1 MEFSED
7 FELARLSKSRK
18 TSADLIFSRLFKS
31 RNSNT
36 LHTIHENTENSPK
49 SFELF
54 PRVSSKEDIVSNLKF
69 EKDSS
74 YLNKAKH
81 TQRSSLTLLLQQPE
95 SGPVTNSG
103 KALNL
108 VVLFFRTMNK
118 IRITVPQEIT
128 AGDTIIK
135 ALLAFD
141 KAGMG
146 KLPHGLDSQG
156 YDLWIADEESCLPDT
171 DYTIS
176 PNTFVSLLGVKTFC
190 ICEKPDYRSSIF
202 QSNNGSSLITKSSKP
217 GSVHKRFFF
226 ENSST
231 VVAVKPES
239 KLNEIL
245 ITLWKKFYI
254 VGDLNSSLFEFRVFV
269 KEIGHECALD
279 MELMIKELPDLD
291 IRLYRK
297 VLADMPQSLHKRQ
310 AKSYIY

>member
-18 TSADLIFSRLFKS
+18 ANTDSILLKLFKNK
-31 RNSNT
+31 NSNT
-36 LHTIHENTENSPK
+36 LHAVHDNAENSFK
-49 SFELF
+49 SFEMF
-54 PRVSSKEDIVSNLKF
+54 PRVHSKEDIASSLKF
-69 EKDSS
+69 EKDCS

-81 TQRSSLTLLLQQPE
+81 AQRSSLTILLQQPE
-95 SGPVTNSG
+95 DESFTHSG
-103 KALNL
+103 KVLNL
-108 VVLFFRTMNK
+108 VILFFRTMNK
-118 IRITVPQEIT
+118 IRITVPQEIS

-141 KAGMG
+141 KAGIG

-156 YDLWIADEESCLPDT
+156 YDIWIADEESCLPDT

-176 PNTFVSLLGVKTFC
+176 PNTFISLLGVKTFC

-202 QSNNGSSLITKSSKP
+202 QSNNGSSLITKSSKQ
-217 GSVHKRFFF
+217 GIVHKRFFF

-239 KLNEIL
+239 KLSEVL

-254 VGDLNSSLFEFRVFV
+254 LGDLNSSLFEFRVFV
-269 KEIGHECALD
+269 KEIGHECAVDLQ
-279 MELMIKELPDLD
+279 LMIKELPDLD
-291 IRLYRK
+291 LRLYRK
-297 VLADMPQSLHKRQ
+297 VLADTPQSLHKRQ
-310 AKSYIY
+310 AKSYVY